1 MSRLIVISNRVA
13 MPSGTKSPGGL
24 AVGLYDALR
33 DSGGMWLGWNGEI
46 AGADTVADAGAG
58 SQLTTVEQDN
68 ITYAT
73 FALAEQDYDSFYRG
87 FSNAVLWPVFHYR
100 PDLARYRRADYEGY
114 LQVNRDFVRRLAPL
128 LRPDDVIWVHDYHLL
143 ALGAYCREQGIRN
156 RIGFFLHIPFPTTEV
171 FRTIPPHH
179 ALAQA
184 MCAYDV
190 VGFQTGSDA
199 RAFSDYCEQCLGVE
213 RESGGLRTA
222 QRRVRVGTYPIGIDV
237 DDVATMARAKRSR
250 QVAAMK
256 SGLDDRKLIISV
268 DRLDYSKGLVERIAA
283 FEHLLESEPAHRGR
297 VSFVQLAPSS
307 RSDVQ
312 GYREIR
318 RDLERAA
325 GRINGK
331 WSELGW
337 TPLRYINRAYER
349 ATLMPLLRAA
359 QVGLVTPL
367 RDGMNLVA
375 KEYIAAQS
383 PDDPGVLVLS
393 QFAGAACEMEDGAL
407 IVNPYDTEGMAS
419 ALNRALHMPLAERIE
434 RYQHLLQG
442 LRTHD
447 LAAWKNRFLAD
458 LRGAGTPTASEPP
471 TLSA

>member
-1 MSRLIVISNRVA
+1 MGRLIVISNRVA
-13 MPSGTKSPGGL
+13 LPSGARAPGGL

-46 AGADTVADAGAG
+46 AGPGADGELSTV
-58 SQLTTVEQDN
+58 TRDN

-73 FALAEQDYDSFYRG
+73 FPLAQRDYDCYYRG

-100 PDLARYRRADYEGY
+100 PDLARYRRADHDGY
-114 LQVNRDFVRRLAPL
+114 LRVNREFAQRLAPM
-128 LRPDDVIWVHDYHLL
+128 LRPDDVVWVHDYHLL
-143 ALGAYCREQGIRN
+143 ALGRYCRELGVRN
-156 RIGFFLHIPFPTTEV
+156 RIGFFLHIPFPAAEV
-171 FRTIPPHH
+171 FRAIPPHQ

-190 VGFQTGSDA
+190 VGFQTDTDA
-199 RAFSDYCEQCLGVE
+199 EAFSDYCEKHLQAG
-213 RESGGLRTA
+213 REAGGLRMPE
-222 QRRVRVGTYPIGIDV
+222 RRLRVGTYPIGIDV
-237 DDVATMARAKRSR
+237 DDVAAMAGKKGSS
-250 QVAAMK
+250 QEVALK
-256 SGLDDRKLIISV
+256 LGLADRKLIISI
-268 DRLDYSKGLVERIAA
+268 DRLDYSKGLLERFAA
-283 FEHLLESEPAHRGR
+283 FEQLLEIEPGHGSH
-297 VSFVQLAPSS
+297 VSFVQLAQSS

-318 RDLERAA
+318 RELDRAA

-331 WSELGW
+331 WGELGW
-337 TPLRYINRAYER
+337 APLRYINRSYAR
-349 ATLMPLLRAA
+349 ATLMPLMRAS

-375 KEYIAAQS
+375 KEYVAAQP

-393 QFAGAACEMEDGAL
+393 QFAGAAREMRDAAL
-407 IVNPYDTEGMAS
+407 IVNPYDTEGMAL
-419 ALNRALHMPLAERIE
+419 ALDRALRMPLAERVE
-434 RYQHLLQG
+434 RHRSLLQG

-458 LRGAGTPTASEPP
+458 LRVPAGR
-471 TLSA
+471 

>member
-13 MPSGTKSPGGL
+13 MPTGAKSPGGL
-24 AVGLYDALR
+24 AVGVYDALR
-33 DSGGMWLGWNGEI
+33 DSGGIWLGWNGETV
-46 AGADTVADAGAG
+46 AGHADTPL
-58 SQLTTVEQDN
+58 STTTQDN

-73 FALAEQDYDSFYRG
+73 FPLAQQEYDRFYRG

-100 PDLARYRRADYEGY
+100 PDLGRYRRGDYEGY
-114 LQVNRDFVRRLAPL
+114 LQVNRHFAQRLAPL

-143 ALGAYCREQGIRN
+143 ALGGYLREMGVRN
-156 RIGFFLHIPFPTTEV
+156 HIGFFLHIPFPNAEV
-171 FRTIPPHH
+171 FKTIPPYQ

-190 VGFQTGSDA
+190 AGFQTAADA
-199 RAFSDYCEQCLGVE
+199 RAFSDCCVQFAGAD
-213 RESGGLRTA
+213 REAGGLRTGE
-222 QRRVRVGTYPIGIDV
+222 RRVRVGTYPIGIDV
-237 DDVATMARAKRSR
+237 DDVARMAQARRSR
-250 QVAAMK
+250 QVAALK
-256 SGLDDRKLIISV
+256 AGAVDLKLVISV
-268 DRLDYSKGLVERIAA
+268 DRLDYSKGLLERFAA
-283 FEHLLESEPAHRGR
+283 FEQLLEIEPAHRGR
-297 VSFVQLAPSS
+297 VSFVQLAPPS
-307 RSDVQ
+307 RSDVH

-318 RDLERAA
+318 RELDRAA

-331 WSELGW
+331 WGELGW

-375 KEYIAAQS
+375 KEYMAAQA
-383 PDDPGVLVLS
+383 PEDPGVLVLS

-407 IVNPYDTEGMAS
+407 IVNPYDSEGMARTLS
-419 ALNRALHMPLAERIE
+419 RALHMPLAERIE
-434 RYQHLLQG
+434 RYQQLLQG

-458 LRGAGTPTASEPP
+458 LRGVTASAASEPP
-471 TLSA
+471 AMPA